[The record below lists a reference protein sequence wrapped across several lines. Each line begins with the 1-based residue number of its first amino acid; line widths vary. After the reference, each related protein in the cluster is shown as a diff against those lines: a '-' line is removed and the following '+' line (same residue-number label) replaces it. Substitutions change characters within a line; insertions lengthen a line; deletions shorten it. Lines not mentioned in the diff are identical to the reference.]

1 MEDFKNK
8 MEDNLPYQ
16 FHTKFYA
23 LYLPEMESS
32 WTHFEVLGLEAASS
46 RKLPSPRL
54 EDSTIF

>member
-16 FHTKFYA
+16 FHTRVCA

-32 WTHFEVLGLEAASS
+32 GTHFEVLGLEAASP
-46 RKLPSPRL
+46 RNLPSPRL
-54 EDSTIF
+54 EDNTIF